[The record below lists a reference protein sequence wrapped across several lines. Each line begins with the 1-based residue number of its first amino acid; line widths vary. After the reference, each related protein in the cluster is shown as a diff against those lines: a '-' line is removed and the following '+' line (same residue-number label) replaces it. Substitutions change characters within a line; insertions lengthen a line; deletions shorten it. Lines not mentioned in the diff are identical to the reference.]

1 MTYEILTP
9 GIELLESM
17 RSVGY
22 SFDDAIADLIDN
34 SITANAG
41 TVEVA
46 GDPVDGR
53 YVSILDDGDGMSPEE
68 ARTALRLAGTGRHS
82 RADNDLGRFGL
93 GLKTASLS
101 QGRKLTLASKSGGEV
116 TVIQWDLDYVEKAGD
131 WRIRVLS
138 RQDIDHIPAS
148 VDFDRLRS
156 GTLVI
161 WESLDY
167 LIGESENPD
176 EVMAKQLA
184 QLREHLGLVFHQF
197 LDSNYIG
204 GLEIL
209 VNSVKAKPLD
219 PFLSALRKTQRSPI
233 EHFKILGETV
243 EMQSFVLPHSSALTE
258 KELRRNDLSHAMESQ
273 QGFYV
278 YRGHRLIDWGN
289 WYGVTR
295 QSQLK
300 KQTRVRV
307 EFPNS
312 LDHLWQL
319 DIRKSKVQP
328 PREFLNHYRNLIL
341 NETRKSERVHTF
353 RGRVRERNDEI
364 TPLWNYIEDRLQI
377 RYEINQDHPLVQS
390 AFEGLSKHQRK
401 SVETLLDDV
410 ARCIPAQN
418 AYVEISDNKTFV
430 AEEYDEEDIRRRIE
444 VFLGG
449 GLIPRDADI
458 AFETLRGVE
467 PFSGHPDLGKII
479 DDLIGVQH
487 G

>member
-22 SFDDAIADLIDN
+22 SFDDAVADLIDN
-34 SITANAG
+34 SITADAS
-41 TVEVA
+41 TVEVE
-46 GDPVDGR
+46 GDVIGGR
-53 YVSILDDGDGMSPEE
+53 YVTILDNGNGMSPEE
-68 ARTALRLAGTGRHS
+68 ARTALRLAGTGRDS
-82 RADNDLGRFGL
+82 RKDNDLGRFGL

-101 QGRKLTLASKSGGEV
+101 QGRKLTLASKMDGEV
-116 TVIQWDLDYVEKAGD
+116 TVIQWDLDYVEMAGD
-131 WRIRVLS
+131 WRIRVLN
-138 RQDIDHIPAS
+138 RQDIEHIPAAS
-148 VDFDRLRS
+148 AFDRLDS

-167 LIGESENPD
+167 LIGDSDEPD
-176 EVMAKQLA
+176 EVMAKHLA

-197 LDSNYIG
+197 LDGNYLG
-204 GLEIL
+204 GLKIL
-209 VNSVKAKPLD
+209 VNSVEVKPLD
-219 PFLSALRKTQRSPI
+219 PFLSGIRKTQRSPI

-258 KELRRNDLSHAMESQ
+258 KELRRKDLSHAMESK

-289 WYGVTR
+289 WYGVTK

-328 PREFLNHYRNLIL
+328 PREFLNHYRALIL
-341 NETRKSERVHTF
+341 NETKKSERVHTF
-353 RGRVRERNDEI
+353 RGRVRGRSDEI
-364 TPLWNYIEDRLQI
+364 TPLWNFIEDRLQI
-377 RYEINQDHPLVQS
+377 RYEINQAHPLVQS
-390 AFEGLSKHQRK
+390 AFEGLSKDQRRA
-401 SVETLLDDV
+401 VATLLDDV

-430 AEEYDEEDIRRRIE
+430 AEEYNEDDIRKRVK
-444 VFLGG
+444 VFLDG
-449 GLIPRDADI
+449 GLIPRDSKV
-458 AFETLRGVE
+458 AFDVLSGVE
-467 PFSGHPDLGKII
+467 PFSGHPKLAEII
-479 DDLIGVQH
+479 DDLIGVQN

>member
-34 SITANAG
+34 SVTANADRVD
-41 TVEVA
+41 VE
-46 GDPVDGR
+46 GDPVGGS

-68 ARTALRLAGTGRHS
+68 ARTALRLAGTGQDA
-82 RADNDLGRFGL
+82 RAERDLGRFGL

-101 QGRKLTLASKSGGEV
+101 QGRKLTLASKSNGEV
-116 TVIQWDLDYVEKAGD
+116 TVLQWDLDFVVEAGD
-131 WRIRVLS
+131 WRIRVLN
-138 RQDIDHIPAS
+138 RKDIDHIPAAE
-148 VDFDRLRS
+148 DFDRLDS

-161 WESLDY
+161 WENLDY
-167 LIGESENPD
+167 LIGDSEHPE
-176 EVMAKQLA
+176 EVMAKQL
-184 QLREHLGLVFHQF
+184 QELREHLGLVFHQF
-197 LDSNYIG
+197 LDGNYIG
-204 GLEIL
+204 GLEIY
-209 VNSVKAKPLD
+209 VNSMKAQPLD
-219 PFLSALRKTQRSPI
+219 PFLSSIRKTQRSPV

-258 KELRRNDLSHAMESQ
+258 KELRRKDLSHAMESK

-289 WYGVTR
+289 WYGVTK
-295 QSQLK
+295 QSQLR

-328 PREFLNHYRNLIL
+328 PREFLTHYRDLIL

-353 RGRVRERNDEI
+353 RGRVRKRNDEI
-364 TPLWNYIEDRLQI
+364 TPLWNFIEERMQI
-377 RYEINQDHPLVQS
+377 RYEINPDHPLVQS
-390 AFEGLSKHQRK
+390 ALKDLSKNQRRA
-401 SVETLLDDV
+401 VETLLDDV
-410 ARCIPAQN
+410 ARCIPAQS
-418 AYVEISDNKTFV
+418 AYVEISENKTMTPE
-430 AEEYDEEDIRRRIE
+430 AYQRDEMHRRINLYLE
-444 VFLGG
+444 YGI
-449 GLIPRDADI
+449 IPKSRPEAI
-458 AFETLRGVE
+458 RVLSSIE
-467 PFSGHPDLGKII
+467 PFSEYPDLESLV
-479 DDLIGVQH
+479 DELIGQE
-487 G
+487 

>member
-34 SITANAG
+34 SITADAT
-41 TVEVA
+41 TVEVT
-46 GDPVDGR
+46 GDAVDGR
-53 YVSILDDGDGMSPEE
+53 YVSILDNGTGMSPEE
-68 ARTALRLAGTGRHS
+68 ARTALRLAGSGRDS

-101 QGRKLTLASKSGGEV
+101 QGRKLTLASKAGADV

-131 WRIRVLS
+131 WRIRVLE
-138 RQDIDHIPAS
+138 RRDIDHIPAAEE
-148 VDFDRLRS
+148 FDRLDS

-161 WESLDY
+161 WESLDH
-167 LIGESENPD
+167 LIGESERPD
-176 EVMAKQLA
+176 EVMAKHLT

-197 LDSNYIG
+197 LDNNYVG
-204 GLEIL
+204 GLKIL
-209 VNSVKAKPLD
+209 VNSKFVKPLD
-219 PFLSALRKTQRSPI
+219 PFLTGLRKTQRSSI
-233 EHFKILGETV
+233 DHFKIQGETV
-243 EMQSFVLPHSSALTE
+243 EMQSFVLPHSSALSE
-258 KELRRNDLSHAMESQ
+258 KELRRTDLSHAMESK

-278 YRGHRLIDWGN
+278 YRGHRLIDWGS
-289 WYGVTR
+289 WYGITK

-341 NETRKSERVHTF
+341 NETKKSERVHTF
-353 RGRVRERNDEI
+353 RGRVRDRNDEI

-377 RYEINQDHPLVQS
+377 RYEINQDHPLVKS
-390 AFEGLSKHQRK
+390 AFEGLTKGQRRA
-401 SVETLLDDV
+401 VETLLDDV

-430 AEEYDEEDIRRRIE
+430 AEEYDAEDIRKRIK
-444 VFLGG
+444 VFIDG
-449 GLIPRDADI
+449 GLIPADAKV
-458 AFETLRGVE
+458 AFEILRGVE
-467 PFSGHPDLGKII
+467 PFSGHPNLSEII
-479 DDLIGVQH
+479 VELIGAQN

>member
-34 SITANAG
+34 SITANASR
-41 TVEVA
+41 VEVS
-46 GDPVDGR
+46 GDVVDGR
-53 YVSILDDGDGMSPEE
+53 YVSILDNGSGMSPDE
-68 ARTALRLAGTGRHS
+68 ARTALRLAGTGRDS

-101 QGRKLTLASKSGGEV
+101 QGRRLTLASKAGGEV
-116 TVIQWDLDYVEKAGD
+116 TVIQWDLDYVEQAGD
-131 WRIRVLS
+131 WRIRVLE
-138 RQDIDHIPAS
+138 RPDIDHIPAAEK
-148 VDFDRLRS
+148 FDRMDT

-167 LIGESENPD
+167 LIGESERPD
-176 EVMAKQLA
+176 EVMAKHLA

-197 LDSNYIG
+197 LDSNYVG
-204 GLEIL
+204 GLKIL
-209 VNSVKAKPLD
+209 VNAKDVKPLD
-219 PFLSALRKTQRSPI
+219 PFLTSVRKTHRSPI
-233 EHFKILGETV
+233 EHFKIHGETV
-243 EMQSFVLPHSSALTE
+243 EMQSFVLPHSSALSE
-258 KELRRNDLSHAMESQ
+258 KELRRADLSHAMESK

-278 YRGHRLIDWGN
+278 YRGHRLIDWGS
-289 WYGVTR
+289 WYGITK

-328 PREFLNHYRNLIL
+328 PREFINHYRTLIL
-341 NETRKSERVHTF
+341 NETRKSERVHTY
-353 RGRVRERNDEI
+353 RGRIRERNDEI
-364 TPLWNYIEDRLQI
+364 TPLWDFIEDRSQI
-377 RYEINQDHPLVQS
+377 RYEINRDHPSVKS
-390 AFEGLSKHQRK
+390 AFEGLSKEQRRAL
-401 SVETLLDDV
+401 ETLLEDV

-430 AEEYDEEDIRRRIE
+430 AEEYSAEEISKRIK
-444 VFLGG
+444 VFLDG
-449 GLIPRDADI
+449 GLIPWDSNA
-458 AFETLRGVE
+458 AFEVLRGVE
-467 PFSGHPDLGKII
+467 PFSATRNLAEII
-479 DDLIGVQH
+479 DELIGAQN

>member
-22 SFDDAIADLIDN
+22 SFDDAVADLIDN
-34 SITANAG
+34 SITADASM
-41 TVEVA
+41 VEVE
-46 GDPVDGR
+46 GDVIGGR
-53 YVSILDDGDGMSPEE
+53 YVTILDNGNGMSPEE
-68 ARTALRLAGTGRHS
+68 ARTALRLAGTGRDS
-82 RADNDLGRFGL
+82 RKDDDLGRFGL

-101 QGRKLTLASKSGGEV
+101 QGRKLTLASKMDGEV
-116 TVIQWDLDYVEKAGD
+116 TVIQWDLDYVEMAGD
-131 WRIRVLS
+131 WRIRVLN
-138 RQDIDHIPAS
+138 RQDIEHIPAAS
-148 VDFDRLRS
+148 AFDRLDS

-167 LIGESENPD
+167 LIGDSEEPD
-176 EVMAKQLA
+176 EVMAKHLA

-197 LDSNYIG
+197 LDGNYLG
-204 GLEIL
+204 GLKIL
-209 VNSVKAKPLD
+209 VNSVEVKPFD
-219 PFLSALRKTQRSPI
+219 PFLSGIRKTQRSPI

-258 KELRRNDLSHAMESQ
+258 KELRRKDLSHAMESK

-289 WYGVTR
+289 WYGVTK

-328 PREFLNHYRNLIL
+328 PREFLNHYRALIL
-341 NETRKSERVHTF
+341 NETRKSERVHTY
-353 RGRVRERNDEI
+353 RGRVRKRDDEV
-364 TPLWNYIEDRLQI
+364 TPLWNYIEERMQI
-377 RYEINQDHPLVQS
+377 RYEINPDHPLVRS
-390 AFEGLSKHQRK
+390 ALKDLNGTQRRA
-401 SVETLLDDV
+401 VETLLDDV
-410 ARCIPAQN
+410 ARCIPAQS
-418 AYVEISDNKTFV
+418 AYVEISDNKTFMT
-430 AEEYDEEDIRRRIE
+430 ETYQQDEMRRRINLYLE
-444 VFLGG
+444 YGI
-449 GLIPRDADI
+449 IPKSRQEAVQVLSTI
-458 AFETLRGVE
+458 E
-467 PFSGHPDLGKII
+467 PFSAYSDLESLV
-479 DDLIGVQH
+479 DELIGQE
-487 G
+487 